1 MSSSNDCLVLGQQD
15 KQYTAE
21 SDSLALPADGSDPY
35 VALLSSPAQ
44 QALGCCPEGQSV
56 RPCLCLHTSPH
67 QASCDASLDF
77 ESVEDLL
84 SDLSFVPGLASRL
97 VIAHKIY
104 DYVFKSNP
112 PVSLLHLMPIYDTI
126 FTLGPC
132 EPSPTA
138 SPALSTSDTSNV
150 EVPPDMEAYNPSER
164 ELWCSARAYH
174 RRLQLVSSREGMS
187 ADSITKLRDWMDRL
201 ERLERFWGESGGTVL
216 TVATDDVVAESWKS
230 YETKDTADRE
240 KAIERYN
247 TKPRSFGEWLKWKI
261 TTTTASTAARKGS
274 VRQHR

>member
-1 MSSSNDCLVLGQQD
+1 
-15 KQYTAE
+15 
-21 SDSLALPADGSDPY
+21 
-35 VALLSSPAQ
+35 
-44 QALGCCPEGQSV
+44 
-56 RPCLCLHTSPH
+56 
-67 QASCDASLDF
+67 
-77 ESVEDLL
+77 
-84 SDLSFVPGLASRL
+84 
-97 VIAHKIY
+97 
-104 DYVFKSNP
+104 
-112 PVSLLHLMPIYDTI
+112 
-126 FTLGPC
+126 
-132 EPSPTA
+132 
-138 SPALSTSDTSNV
+138 
-150 EVPPDMEAYNPSER
+150 
-164 ELWCSARAYH
+164 
-174 RRLQLVSSREGMS
+174 MS